1 MVDEKRK
8 DELERRIGDHQLTQ
22 LQHLIT
28 LSDSYQKAKNG
39 IRQEVALS
47 DNKKTVSDK
56 RARYQTNQNVI
67 RQSPDSYQTTSSRVS
82 DKLIKSKTGLPVS
95 PIGQFWI
102 PRDET
107 GSPKRMSDRRWRVEG
122 GPGMSRVRKVP
133 PRHQRR
139 KEASLR
145 ATKESSLWMY

>member
-1 MVDEKRK
+1 MRRGRMNWREGSEIINSPNFNTALRYQTVIRK
-8 DELERRIGDHQLTQ
+8 P
-22 LQHLIT
+22 
-28 LSDSYQKAKNG
+28 KNG

-102 PRDET
+102 PRVET
-107 GSPKRMSDRRWRVEG
+107 GSPKRMSDRRWRVAG
-122 GPGMSRVRKVP
+122 GPVWATNFW
-133 PRHQRR
+133 RR
-139 KEASLR
+139 WSTTDTIWKTDTTINLKTNNAVL
-145 ATKESSLWMY
+145 

>member
-8 DELERRIGDHQLTQ
+8 DELERRIGDINSPNFN
-22 LQHLIT
+22 IT

-95 PIGQFWI
+95 PIGQF
-102 PRDET
+102 
-107 GSPKRMSDRRWRVEG
+107 
-122 GPGMSRVRKVP
+122 
-133 PRHQRR
+133 
-139 KEASLR
+139 
-145 ATKESSLWMY
+145 